1 MTRPPSRGPASAGRG
16 EAENG
21 RVPAAVVRSV
31 TVVDEGLRAE
41 LLACWVDVTNAGG
54 AVGFVP
60 PVTGEDVVPLLDK
73 LLEGVHSGRDVLAQ
87 LVVDGRTAGFA
98 SVVGSLS
105 PLRRHWGTVLRV
117 QVHPSRQGQGL
128 GRVLMEGV
136 HRIARERGWEF
147 LHLTA
152 RGGTGVDEFYKG
164 LGYREVGRLPGAI
177 RVAPGDDRD
186 EIVMA
191 CPL

>member
-1 MTRPPSRGPASAGRG
+1 VSD
-16 EAENG
+16 
-21 RVPAAVVRSV
+21 VVVRPV
-31 TVVDEGLRAE
+31 TAVDDALRTD
-41 LLACWVDVTNAGG
+41 LLTCWTDVTNAGG
-54 AVGFVP
+54 SVGFVP
-60 PVTGEDVVPLLDK
+60 PVTSDDVAPLLER
-73 LLEGVHSGRDVLAQ
+73 LLEGVASGRVVLCV
-87 LVVDGRTAGFA
+87 LSVDGQTAGFA
-98 SVVGSLS
+98 ALVGSS
-105 PLRRHWGTVLRV
+105 GPLRRHWATVLRV

-128 GRVLMEGV
+128 GHVLMEGV
-136 HRIARERGWEF
+136 HEIARARGCEF

-152 RGGTGVDEFYKG
+152 RGGTGLDGFYRG

>member
-1 MTRPPSRGPASAGRG
+1 MSDVRAQVAVRAVSA
-16 EAENG
+16 
-21 RVPAAVVRSV
+21 
-31 TVVDEGLRAE
+31 VDDVLRAE
-41 LLACWVDVTNAGG
+41 LLACWTDVSNAGG

-60 PVTGEDVVPLLDK
+60 PVTADDVEPVLTH
-73 LLEGVHSGRDVLAQ
+73 LLEGVHSGRDVLAV
-87 LVVDGRTAGFA
+87 LTVGGVTAGWA
-98 SVVGSLS
+98 SIVGSTA

-136 HRIARERGWEF
+136 HDIARERGYEF
-147 LHLTA
+147 IYLTA
-152 RGGTGVDEFYKG
+152 RGGTGVDGFYRR

-186 EIVMA
+186 EILMQL
-191 CPL
+191 PL

>member
-1 MTRPPSRGPASAGRG
+1 M
-16 EAENG
+16 
-21 RVPAAVVRSV
+21 PAAVVRPTT
-31 TVVDEGLRAE
+31 TVDDALRAE
-41 LLACWVDVTNAGG
+41 LLACWTDVSNAGG

-60 PVTGEDVVPLLDK
+60 PVTPDDVVPLLDR
-73 LLEGVHSGRDVLAQ
+73 LLEGVHSGRDVLA
-87 LVVDGRTAGFA
+87 LLTVDGVTAGFA

-136 HRIARERGWEF
+136 HDIARSRGWEF
-147 LHLTA
+147 IHLTA
-152 RGGTGVDEFYKG
+152 REGAGVDAFYRR
-164 LGYREVGRLPGAI
+164 LGYEEFGRLPGAI
-177 RVAPGDDRD
+177 RVAPGDDRA

-191 CPL
+191 CRL